1 MFGGLCL
8 MPVLSNP
15 RHERFAQELAKGK
28 TQAEAYAEA
37 GYTPSEPNA
46 SRLTSNDKVAAR
58 VAEIQDRAAIRCE
71 ITVAGLTADLL
82 RLAGKAEK
90 MTSESG
96 VQASR
101 ACLMDAAKLNG
112 LVVEKVEN
120 RNTNETALTDAELTA
135 IASAGRS
142 GSSEKATGS
151 HGADP
156 VH

>member
-1 MFGGLCL
+1 
-8 MPVLSNP
+8 MPALSNP

-37 GYTPSEPNA
+37 GYKPSEQHA
-46 SRLTSNDKVAAR
+46 SRLARNGKVSER
-58 VAEIQDRAAIRCE
+58 VTEIQDRAAIRCE

-82 RLAGKAEK
+82 RLAGKAET
-90 MTSESG
+90 MSSESG
-96 VQASR
+96 FQASR

-135 IASAGRS
+135 IASAGRG

-151 HGADP
+151 HGVDP